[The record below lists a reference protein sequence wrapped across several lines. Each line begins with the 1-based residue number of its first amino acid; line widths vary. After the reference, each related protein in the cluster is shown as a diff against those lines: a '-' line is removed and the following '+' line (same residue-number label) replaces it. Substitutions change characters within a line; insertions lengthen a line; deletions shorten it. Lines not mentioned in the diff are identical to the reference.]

1 MYTTHFVRFCTV
13 MTPQSSNLHK
23 GLGLAHVFCIASG
36 AMISSG
42 LFVLPGL
49 AYDMAGPGV
58 IWSYLMAGLL
68 ATTGA
73 LSIAELTTAMPKA
86 GGDYFFIMRG
96 FGPGVGTV
104 AGVLSWFS
112 LSLKSAFAIVG
123 MAAFLT
129 LIVNLHGLVAGAILC
144 AGFVVLNFL
153 GVQQAAR
160 AQVLLVVGLF
170 LLLGIY
176 IVVGMGQ
183 MQSDLLIPFAPHG
196 VTAVFTATGFVFI
209 SYGGLIKV
217 ASVAEEVRDPGR
229 VIPLGL
235 VLALVCI
242 TILYTLAVM
251 VTSGVVESS
260 VLADSRTPISDGG
273 RAMMGQAG
281 YVLMSIG
288 AILAFISTA
297 NAGIMAASRY
307 LLALSR
313 DRLLPAPLSKV
324 NERFQTPHVAIMLTG
339 VVIVISL
346 FLQLEILVK
355 AASTVLILTYIL
367 SCLSVIVLRESGL
380 QNYRPAFKSPVYPW
394 LQIAGMIGFGFVLL
408 EMGIEAYFISAGL
421 IVVGFAAYWF
431 YGRKRV
437 TNESALL
444 HLIHRMADPDKEL
457 VSDGLEAELKE
468 IIRERDE
475 ITKDRFDTVIEDCPV
490 LDIDGTMEAE
500 EFLQRAA
507 ESLADRVGMDEGEL
521 ASALKERE
529 EESSTAIK
537 SNLAVPHAVVEKEGV
552 FEVLM
557 ARAAPGVFFSE
568 EAPQV
573 QAIFVLVG
581 SQDERNFYLS
591 SLAAIAE
598 IAGNQQFMKRWLN
611 AKGQEGLKD
620 VVLLAD
626 RERAG

>member
-1 MYTTHFVRFCTV
+1 MR
-13 MTPQSSNLHK
+13 K
-23 GLGLAHVFCIASG
+23 GLGLRHVFCIAAG

-42 LFVLPGL
+42 LFVLPGM
-49 AYDMAGPGV
+49 AHAMAGPGV

-73 LSIAELTTAMPKA
+73 LSIAELTTAMPRA

-123 MAAFLT
+123 MAAFMA
-129 LIVNLHGLVAGAILC
+129 LIVNLHGLLAGAILC
-144 AGFVVLNFL
+144 AGFVGLNVL
-153 GVQQAAR
+153 GVREAAR
-160 AQVLLVVGLF
+160 AQVMLVLGLF
-170 LLLGIY
+170 LLLGLY
-176 IVVGMGQ
+176 VVVGMGQ
-183 MQSDLLIPFAPHG
+183 MRSDLLIPFAPHG
-196 VTAVFTATGFVFI
+196 VASVFTATGFVFV

-235 VLALVCI
+235 MLALVSI
-242 TILYTLAVM
+242 TVLYTLVVM
-251 VTSGVVESS
+251 VTSGVVESEALNGS
-260 VLADSRTPISDGG
+260 LTPISDGG
-273 RAMMGQAG
+273 RAMMGQTG

-313 DRLLPAPLSKV
+313 DRLLPKPLSKV
-324 NERFQTPHVAIMLTG
+324 NERFQTPHVAILLTG
-339 VVIVISL
+339 AVIVMSL
-346 FLQLEILVK
+346 FLQLEVLVK
-355 AASTVLILTYIL
+355 AASTVLILTYVL

-421 IVVGFAAYWF
+421 ILAGFAAYWF

-437 TNESALL
+437 RTESALL
-444 HLIHRMADPDKEL
+444 HLIQRIAGPDEEL
-457 VSDGLEAELKE
+457 VSGALEAELKE

-475 ITKDRFDTVIEDCPV
+475 IIKDRFDTVIENCPV
-490 LDIDGTMEAE
+490 LDIDSSMDAK
-500 EFLQRAA
+500 EFLDRAA
-507 ESLADRVGMDEGEL
+507 EAMAERVEMGQEEL

-537 SNLAVPHAVVEKEGV
+537 SNLAVPHAVVEREGV

-557 ARAAPGVFFSE
+557 ARGRPGVFFSD
-568 EAPQV
+568 EAPEV

-581 SQDERNFYLS
+581 SRDERNFYLS

-598 IAGNQQFMKRWLN
+598 IAGNPEFMKRWLN
-611 AKGQEGLKD
+611 AKGKEGLRD

-626 RERAG
+626 RERKT

>member
-1 MYTTHFVRFCTV
+1 MR
-13 MTPQSSNLHK
+13 PEASELQK
-23 GLGLAHVFCIASG
+23 GLGLGHVFCIASG

-42 LFVLPGL
+42 LFVLPGM
-49 AYDMAGPGV
+49 AHKIAGPGV

-123 MAAFLT
+123 MAAFAR
-129 LIVNLHGLVAGAILC
+129 LIVDLNGVMAGAVLC
-144 AGFVVLNFL
+144 AGFVGLNVL
-153 GVQQAAR
+153 GVKQAAR
-160 AQVLLVVGLF
+160 AQVVLVVGLF
-170 LLLGIY
+170 LLLGLY

-183 MQSDLLIPFAPHG
+183 MRSELLIPFAPHG
-196 VTAVFTATGFVFI
+196 VASVFTATGFVFI

-217 ASVAEEVRDPGR
+217 ASVAEEVREPGR

-235 VLALVCI
+235 VLALVAI
-242 TILYTLAVM
+242 TLLYTLAVM
-251 VTSGVVESS
+251 VTSGVVESE
-260 VLADSRTPISDGG
+260 VLNGSETPISHGG
-273 RAMMGQAG
+273 RALMGPAG

-288 AILAFISTA
+288 AILAFVSTA

-313 DRLLPAPLSKV
+313 DCLLPAPFSRV
-324 NERFQTPHVAIMLTG
+324 NERFHTPHVAILLTG
-339 VVIVISL
+339 GVIVLSL

-355 AASTVLILTYIL
+355 AASTVLILTYVL

-380 QNYRPAFKSPVYPW
+380 QNYRPAFQSPVYPW
-394 LQIAGMIGFGFVLL
+394 LQTAGIIGFGFVIL
-408 EMGIEAYFISAGL
+408 EMGAEAYFISAGL
-421 IVVGFAAYWF
+421 VLAGFAAYWF
-431 YGRKRV
+431 YGRERV
-437 TNESALL
+437 EKESALL
-444 HLIHRMADPDKEL
+444 HLIHRIADPDEEL
-457 VSDGLEAELKE
+457 VSGALEAELKE

-475 ITKDRFDTVIEDCPV
+475 IIEDRFDNLIENCPV
-490 LDIDGTMEAE
+490 LEIDDHVDVE
-500 EFLQRAA
+500 EFLERSAA
-507 ESLADRVGMDEGEL
+507 ELADRVEMDKETL
-521 ASALKERE
+521 AAALKERE
-529 EESSTAIK
+529 QESSTAIK
-537 SNLAVPHAVVEKEGV
+537 SNLAVPHTVVKQEDV

-557 ARAAPGVFFSE
+557 ARARSGVAFSE
-568 EAPQV
+568 EAPEV

-581 SQDERNFYLS
+581 SRDQRNFYLS

-598 IAGNQQFMKRWLN
+598 IAGNKEFMRRWLS
-611 AKGQEGLKD
+611 AKGKEGLRD

-626 RERAG
+626 RERNV

>member
-1 MYTTHFVRFCTV
+1 
-13 MTPQSSNLHK
+13 MTPQTSELHK
-23 GLGLAHVFCIASG
+23 GLGLGHVFCIASG

-42 LFVLPGL
+42 LFVLPGM
-49 AYDMAGPGV
+49 AHKIAGPGV

-73 LSIAELTTAMPKA
+73 LSIAELTTAMPRA

-123 MAAFLT
+123 MAAFVA
-129 LIVNLHGLVAGAILC
+129 LIVNLHGRVAGTILC
-144 AGFVVLNFL
+144 AGFVGLNVL
-153 GVQQAAR
+153 GVKQAAR
-160 AQVLLVVGLF
+160 AQVILVVGLF
-170 LLLGIY
+170 LLLGLY

-183 MQSDLLIPFAPHG
+183 MRSDLLIPFAPHG
-196 VTAVFTATGFVFI
+196 VAAIFTATGFVFI

-235 VLALVCI
+235 VLALVAI

-251 VTSGVVESS
+251 VTSGVVPSETLDISH
-260 VLADSRTPISDGG
+260 TPISDGG
-273 RAMMGQAG
+273 RAMMGRAG

-288 AILAFISTA
+288 AILAFVSTA

-313 DRLLPAPLSKV
+313 DRLLPASLSAV
-324 NERFQTPHVAIMLTG
+324 NQRFRSPHVAILLTG
-339 VVIVISL
+339 AVIVVSL
-346 FLQLEILVK
+346 FLELEILVK

-367 SCLSVIVLRESGL
+367 SCLAVIVLRESGL
-380 QNYRPAFKSPVYPW
+380 QNYRPAFKSPIYPW

-421 IVVGFAAYWF
+421 IVAGFATYWF

-437 TNESALL
+437 KKESALL
-444 HLIHRMADPDKEL
+444 HLIHRIAGPDEEL
-457 VSDGLEAELKE
+457 VSGTLESELKE
-468 IIRERDE
+468 IIRERDK
-475 ITKDRFDTVIEDCPV
+475 ITKDRFDTIIENCPV
-490 LDIDGTMEAE
+490 LDIGDSLDAE

-507 ESLADRVGMDEGEL
+507 AALAEPVGMDEQEL

-529 EESSTAIK
+529 KDSSTAIK
-537 SNLAVPHAVVEKEGV
+537 SNLAVPHTVVEQKGV
-552 FEVLM
+552 FQVLI
-557 ARAAPGVFFSE
+557 ARARPGVHFSD
-568 EAPQV
+568 EAPKV

-581 SQDERNFYLS
+581 SKDERNFYLS

-598 IAGNQQFMKRWLN
+598 IAGNTEFMRRWLN
-611 AKGQEGLKD
+611 AKGKEGLRD
-620 VVLLAD
+620 VVLLAE
-626 RERAG
+626 RERAV